1 MSTRQYLVLFKT
13 MLEWEFIIMRR
24 YLFNML
30 SALITIYILFLL
42 IFFGARALGGGAPG
56 FDGTLDAIVVGF
68 LVWTF
73 AAFAYL
79 EFALK
84 LVREAQEGTLEQ
96 LYMSPLGFTWV
107 SLFRIL
113 SAFWFHLTLNIVFL
127 VLMMATT
134 GRWLHL
140 DVVSLLPLIL
150 LTLTGVYGIGFAIGG
165 LALVFKRIESFVQ
178 IFQFALVGL
187 IAAPIDRFP
196 FLRYLPLAEGNR
208 LIRRVMV
215 EGLSIFELPTADLVF
230 LLVNSAVYFGLGFL
244 VFKLMENVARDRGL
258 LGHY

>member
-1 MSTRQYLVLFKT
+1 MKYLVLFKT
-13 MLEWEFIIMRR
+13 MLKWEFIIMRR

-68 LVWTF
+68 LVWIF
-73 AAFAYL
+73 AIFTYSNFAQGMI
-79 EFALK
+79 
-84 LVREAQEGTLEQ
+84 REAQEGTLEQ
-96 LYMSPLGFTWV
+96 LYMSSVGFIWV
-107 SLFRIL
+107 SLFRSVSSFLIT
-113 SAFWFHLTLNIVFL
+113 LTFNITLL

-150 LTLTGVYGIGFAIGG
+150 LTLAGVYGIGLVMGG

-196 FLRYLPLAEGNR
+196 FLRYLPLAEGTR
-208 LIRRVMV
+208 LIRRVMT
-215 EGLSIFELPTADLVF
+215 EGLSIVALPAGDLLFV
-230 LLVNSAVYFGLGFL
+230 VINSALYLSLGLITFNL
-244 VFKLMENVARDRGL
+244 LLKTAKSRGL